1 MDDDAE
7 DRLEDLEAKLTFQDD
22 TLQKLS
28 DALVEQQ
35 SRVDHLEATL
45 KWLVERAGQQGVD
58 ELDTSDDQPPP
69 HY

>member
-7 DRLEDLEAKLTFQDD
+7 ERLQDLEAKLTFQDD
-22 TLQKLS
+22 MLQKLS

-35 SRVDHLEATL
+35 SRVDHLEASL
-45 KWLVERAGQQGVD
+45 KWLVERARQQGID